1 MFLIGTGPSELHAH
15 MALDRRLHQL
25 HPHNTPQT
33 SILATSTHDGH
44 WSVIATTSPEHPD
57 KHQ

>member
-1 MFLIGTGPSELHAH
+1 MFFIGSRPSEIHAL

-33 SILATSTHDGH
+33 SIVKSSVHDGH
-44 WSVIATTSPEHPD
+44 WSVIATVRPD
-57 KHQ
+57 CQGAQQ